1 MVNCA
6 RHSCSPNA
14 VNVLIGKRLVTIC
27 CYAQQQQIQQHGC
40 EEITPAEVYKVEPEC
55 KNAFIAFVLRRKY
68 IKLF

>member
-1 MVNCA
+1 M
-6 RHSCSPNA
+6 RL
-14 VNVLIGKRLVTIC
+14 NVLIDKRLVTVC

-40 EEITPAEVYKVEPEC
+40 EEITPVEVCKVETEC